1 MNQNEQ
7 AVKQVPLLAIVD
19 FAFVG
24 IIGLISLAILL
35 FIPAIS
41 TMIQN
46 VARNVGYG
54 SAKAFYFVVANP
66 PPYLVLIVI
75 YLLGN
80 AILCLLAGYGVL
92 KNKPW
97 GSNLSGIAW
106 LLEIINFFGLSWGFV
121 LLWSVML

>member
-19 FAFVG
+19 FTFVG

-41 TMIQN
+41 NMIQN

-54 SAKAFYFVVANP
+54 SAKAFYFVVVNP

-80 AILCLLAGYGVL
+80 AILCLLAGYGVS

-106 LLEIINFFGLSWGFV
+106 LLEIINLFGLSWGLV